1 MDGPVQT
8 LNGLAG
14 MRNSNDDRPLT
25 PSKLVWLGTTNVV
38 LRTYA
43 RGARRI
49 VRGGGEDSAARS
61 AAANEPPNCLST
73 SNVEGD
79 SGRSAGEMTSGSGS
93 RSVSPQTVR
102 TAACVYAPGA
112 KPLSSNQAS

>member
-14 MRNSNDDRPLT
+14 IRNSNDDRPLT

-61 AAANEPPNCLST
+61 AAAKKGGGLTEQGALATGKLHKQVMPFVLRRTKDEVLKDLHEKQVRPLAMGVLC
-73 SNVEGD
+73 
-79 SGRSAGEMTSGSGS
+79 
-93 RSVSPQTVR
+93 RSV
-102 TAACVYAPGA
+102 
-112 KPLSSNQAS
+112 LH